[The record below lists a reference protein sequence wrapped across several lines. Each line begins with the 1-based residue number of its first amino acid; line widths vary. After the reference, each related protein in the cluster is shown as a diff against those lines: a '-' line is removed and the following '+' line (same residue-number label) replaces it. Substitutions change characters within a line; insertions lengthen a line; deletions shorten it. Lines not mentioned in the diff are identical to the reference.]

1 MERKDDF
8 AQRRKHLASLSD
20 EELHEKFWQLTD
32 EVIKPLVK
40 LAENHTSPSIERSVL
55 LRMGLDSLEAKE
67 LVKKIQD
74 RELLSKGA
82 GHIVWRLARDKG
94 FSIREAAEALL
105 ADKYWDDVEKT
116 FKGGGT
122 G

>member
-8 AQRRKHLASLSD
+8 LERRKHLASLSD
-20 EELHEKFWQLTD
+20 EELYEKFWNLTG
-32 EVIKPLVK
+32 EVVRPLVD
-40 LAENHTSPSIERSVL
+40 LAKTHTSPSIERSVL

-74 RELLSKGA
+74 QELLSKGA
-82 GHIVWRLARDKG
+82 GNIVWRVAREKG
-94 FSIREAAEALL
+94 MDMREAAQALL
-105 ADKYWDDVEKT
+105 ADKHWDEVEKL
-116 FKGGGT
+116 FSGGGA